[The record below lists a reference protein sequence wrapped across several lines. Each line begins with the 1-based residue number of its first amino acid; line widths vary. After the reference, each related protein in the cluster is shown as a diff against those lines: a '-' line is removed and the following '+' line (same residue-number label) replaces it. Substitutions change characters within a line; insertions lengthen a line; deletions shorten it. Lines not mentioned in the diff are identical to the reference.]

1 MEKNLEYLEST
12 HLSLWTW
19 KESANAISL
28 LTVGQK
34 FTPQKKCPRPFQE
47 AKWASYTAGLNIQ
60 KFVLKISL
68 RNLEELFFGPV
79 WTEQKS
85 VVTFVL
91 DEMMTSTALVQPTL
105 AKKLRG
111 LKINIFTAFTR
122 QRHGGS
128 KKRPSSTCAVKVSK
142 ANLWTRTLYLY
153 YLISKTQVFVCIL
166 KKCS

>member
-111 LKINIFTAFTR
+111 LKINIFTAFKR
-122 QRHGGS
+122 QRQGGS
-128 KKRPSSTCAVKVSK
+128 KKRPQQHLCSESEQGKLVNTD
-142 ANLWTRTLYLY
+142 T
-153 YLISKTQVFVCIL
+153 ISIPFDFKNTSLCMHP
-166 KKCS
+166 